1 MKNSTLTASTLLEA
15 VRQSLAQAGRY
26 NAGDATAPAAILWT
40 DADGQWEPIVAKLR
54 PVMPEL
60 LTLGAYL
67 PEQKTGPAI
76 WLRCVI
82 ERVLPKVVLPDGTT
96 PVIYMPRVSR
106 QTLRA
111 AEECPDELKPMV
123 ELQYRG
129 AVWTQVNGKDWTV
142 EAFLLTED
150 GGLGLDVARDQKTR
164 QAMLGALPVLAATPV
179 AALREKRLEAEDFDK
194 LMIGDTQRDLLL
206 WLSDPTGTRGE
217 WDAAKWAA
225 FCSRCRAEYGFDP
238 EGDGEIVGGEKLG
251 MRQDHWSVVWQRF
264 TESPSLY
271 PGIPD
276 LLRRSKPTVLIF
288 DKEPWPDENAKA
300 EDAVRAELLGLS
312 GKSAAEARVRVVK
325 LESDHAL
332 RRDWVWA
339 RLGLAPLAEAVQHLA
354 VLAAN
359 TEHALGGDT
368 AEHMAELYAKGG
380 FLADDAAL
388 KALAAV
394 KSAEDV
400 QAVTATLR
408 ALYLPWLDD
417 SARNFQK
424 VVGVKPLP
432 DAAKV
437 RESPTEYLC
446 RQCVVFC
453 DGLRFDLAQRVVAR
467 AEERGLRV
475 QWGRRWAALPTVTAT
490 AKPAVSPIADG
501 LAGAP
506 GTATFEPIIHG
517 DGAGL
522 TTDRFRHLLADK
534 GYQVL
539 AQTDVGDPRG
549 EDGKAWTEFGEID
562 RLGHTLQG
570 KLALR
575 LDEHLEMLVDRVV
588 QLLDAGW
595 KSVKLVTDHG
605 WLLLPGGLPDVKLP
619 KYLTESRWS
628 RCAAI
633 KAGARVDV
641 PTARWHWDA
650 GEAFAYP
657 PGVHCFGK
665 GNEYAHGGVS
675 LQECLIPE
683 LTLSSDRAA
692 NMVAVAVKDIQWMG
706 QRCRVV
712 IEPAAPGLLADLRT
726 KPNDAGASVAS
737 PKSFDAEGRAG
748 VLVEDDGLAGTVVS
762 LVVLDASGR
771 VIAKQTTTIGGE
783 T

>member
-1 MKNSTLTASTLLEA
+1 MKSTTLTASTLLEG
-15 VRQSLAQAGRY
+15 VRQSLTQAGRY
-26 NAGDATAPAAILWT
+26 NAGDAVAPAAILWT
-40 DADGQWEPIVAKLR
+40 DADGQWEPIVSKLR

-60 LTLGAYL
+60 LTLGAYR
-67 PEQKTGPAI
+67 PDQKTGPAI

-82 ERVLPKVVLPDGTT
+82 ERNLPDVTLPEGAI
-96 PVIYMPRVSR
+96 PVVYMPKVSR

-111 AEECPDELKPMV
+111 ADECLDELKPMV

-150 GGLGLDVARDQKTR
+150 GGLGLDVSRDQKTR
-164 QAMLGALPVLAATPV
+164 MAMLGALPVLAGTPV
-179 AALREKRLEAEDFDK
+179 TALREKRLEAEDFDK

-206 WLSDPTGTRGE
+206 WLSDPAGTRSE
-217 WDAAKWAA
+217 WDAAKWSA
-225 FCSRCRAEYGFDP
+225 FCSRCKAEYEFDP

-251 MRQDHWSVVWQRF
+251 MRQGNWAVAWERF
-264 TESPSLY
+264 AESPSLY

-276 LLRRSKPTVLIF
+276 LLRRAKPTVLIF
-288 DKEPWPDENAKA
+288 DKAAWPDENDRA
-300 EDAVRAELLGLS
+300 EESLRGELLGLG
-312 GKSAAEARVRVVK
+312 GKSATDARARVVK
-325 LESDHAL
+325 VESEHAV
-332 RRDWVWA
+332 RRGWVWA

-354 VLAAN
+354 VVAAN

-368 AEHMAELYAKGG
+368 AENMADLYAKVG
-380 FLADDAAL
+380 FMADDAAL

-400 QAVTATLR
+400 QAVTSALR

-424 VVGVKPLP
+424 VVGIKPLP

-437 RESPTEYLC
+437 RETPTEYLC

-475 QWGRRWAALPTVTAT
+475 QVGRRWAALPTVTAT
-490 AKPAVSPIADG
+490 AKPAVSPIAG
-501 LAGAP
+501 ELAGAP
-506 GTATFEPIIHG
+506 GMATFEPIIQA

-522 TTDRFRHLLADK
+522 TTDRFRHLLADM
-534 GYQVL
+534 GYQVVT
-539 AQTDVGDPRG
+539 QTDVGDPRG
-549 EDGKAWTEFGEID
+549 EDAKGWTEFGEID
-562 RLGHTLQG
+562 KLGHTLQG

-575 LDEHLEMLVDRVV
+575 LDEHLEMLVDRVMR
-588 QLLDAGW
+588 LLDAGW

-633 KAGARVDV
+633 KEGTRVDV

-657 PGVHCFGK
+657 PGIHCFGK

-675 LQECLIPE
+675 IQECLIPE
-683 LTLSSDRAA
+683 LTLFSDRAA
-692 NMVAVAVKDIQWMG
+692 SLVAVTVKDVQWMG

-712 IEPAAPGLLADLRT
+712 IEPAASGLLGDLRT
-726 KPNDAGASVAS
+726 KPNDAGSSVAA

-748 VLVEDDGLAGTVVS
+748 LLVEDDGLVGTVVS